1 MNKNSYCHSTNSFV
15 KYFFIKMIVKM
26 INIKESCIELLKN
39 EDTRRDIHDILLCI
53 SDIVYNELQGYIWLI
68 CIYTIFLIFLTLA
81 NSVLLLRIFY
91 KQEY

>member
-1 MNKNSYCHSTNSFV
+1 
-15 KYFFIKMIVKM
+15 M
-26 INIKESCIELLKN
+26 INIKETCIELLKN
-39 EDTRRDIHDILLCI
+39 EDTKRDIHDIMLCI

-68 CIYTIFLIFLTLA
+68 CIYTIFLIFLTLV

>member
-1 MNKNSYCHSTNSFV
+1 
-15 KYFFIKMIVKM
+15 MIVQM

-68 CIYTIFLIFLTLA
+68 CIYTIFLIFLT
-81 NSVLLLRIFY
+81 S
-91 KQEY
+91 